1 MYRDCKREVMY
12 THLDLY
18 FLTHIAALWRSGENI
33 APIVRILHT
42 GERKTTQQT
51 SRRCKNKKQVSHAV
65 SACFH
70 LVAHYLV
77 YVVSSL
83 SLVSAVYTFSSSLK
97 RPSSANQ
104 PPWRG
109 STRY

>member
-42 GERKTTQQT
+42 GER
-51 SRRCKNKKQVSHAV
+51 
-65 SACFH
+65 
-70 LVAHYLV
+70 
-77 YVVSSL
+77 
-83 SLVSAVYTFSSSLK
+83 
-97 RPSSANQ
+97 
-104 PPWRG
+104 
-109 STRY
+109 